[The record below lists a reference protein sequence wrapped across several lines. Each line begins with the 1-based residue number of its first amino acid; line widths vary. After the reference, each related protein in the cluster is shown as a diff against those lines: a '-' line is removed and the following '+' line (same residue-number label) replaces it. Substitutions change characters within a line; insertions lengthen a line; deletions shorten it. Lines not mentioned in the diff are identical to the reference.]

1 MTYKRG
7 VGKGR
12 PDISVL
18 VELTV
23 LSQLWK
29 NNSVEL
35 ADVNFHSV

>member
-1 MTYKRG
+1 MGEMVTRTAKETHMTYKRG

-23 LSQLWK
+23 LG
-29 NNSVEL
+29 EL
-35 ADVNFHSV
+35 